1 MKKFTTLCL
10 SLLLSATTFAQ
21 TEPGTFSL
29 QPKVGINVSNII
41 SSDGDNGAKAGLV
54 FGAEANYQLSKLL
67 SFSLGTIYSQQ
78 GTSLAKWNQATAQE
92 KVAKA
97 AIVDP
102 NKIGPKLSYANIPGF
117 KKREDEIGRAHV

>member
-41 SSDGDNGAKAGLV
+41 SSD
-54 FGAEANYQLSKLL
+54 
-67 SFSLGTIYSQQ
+67 
-78 GTSLAKWNQATAQE
+78 
-92 KVAKA
+92 
-97 AIVDP
+97 
-102 NKIGPKLSYANIPGF
+102 
-117 KKREDEIGRAHV
+117 